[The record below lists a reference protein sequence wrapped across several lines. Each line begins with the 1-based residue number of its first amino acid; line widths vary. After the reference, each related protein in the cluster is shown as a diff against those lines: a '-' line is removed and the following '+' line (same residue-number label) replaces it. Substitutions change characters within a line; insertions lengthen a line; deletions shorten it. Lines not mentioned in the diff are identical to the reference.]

1 MIRKGVFL
9 IALSY
14 VISKSVG
21 NLLTIFVAHGD
32 WIRKILY
39 EITIW
44 LNLFIG
50 YKVIQPIEFKKV
62 FLKMGIM
69 LDSILLCTAFLFNI
83 LTPPQPIFLMQCQLM
98 LRELLLSP
106 LFYFGFVFLV
116 VRVSRLSSW
125 SLRFLSCFMSV
136 NSSCVLISF
145 LQKRVFVYIR

>member
-50 YKVIQPIEFKKV
+50 YKVIQPIEFKEV
-62 FLKMGIM
+62 FLKMGRI
-69 LDSILLCTAFLFNI
+69 D
-83 LTPPQPIFLMQCQLM
+83 
-98 LRELLLSP
+98 R
-106 LFYFGFVFLV
+106 GF
-116 VRVSRLSSW
+116 
-125 SLRFLSCFMSV
+125 
-136 NSSCVLISF
+136 
-145 LQKRVFVYIR
+145 K